1 VPDKGAGGADHQK
14 RDQAEMGG
22 GKRKTRIFA
31 PVTLKMI
38 FEAAPRPDDVLEIEG
53 ENIADVSL
61 SNSDSSFTDHPGGPC
76 SRPGIRTNEDPVYHQ

>member
-1 VPDKGAGGADHQK
+1 MPDKGAGGIDNQK
-14 RDQAEMGG
+14 RDQTEMGG
-22 GKRKTRIFA
+22 AKRKTRIFA

-61 SNSDSSFTDHPGGPC
+61 SNSDISFIDHSGRPC
-76 SRPGIRTNEDPVYHQ
+76 SRPCVRTYEDPVYNK